1 MYAINYPVFGV
12 LKTLALVRSKG
23 SAWCQILFMSTF
35 DIHTT
40 ILSNEKVA
48 EDHYLLRC
56 ECSEIALHAQPGQFI
71 HVLIS
76 NGAGLLLRRPFT
88 IYTVD
93 GHEIT
98 MLYQIIG
105 EGTKQLSE
113 MPEGASLYV
122 LGPLGNTFDIENT
135 PEPAILVGGGAGVAS
150 LMLLA
155 VALRAGDIQTI
166 GLVGAQ
172 HQGRLLSINDLTA
185 IGVEV
190 HVATDDGSVGHHGF
204 VTDILADM
212 LSKNGLHR
220 PTIYACGPHGML
232 AAVTKITTEF
242 EVPTQVAMENRMGC
256 AMGVCLGCVCPVR
269 IDANRI
275 EYQRVC
281 TEGPVFNAK
290 DIAWEI

>member
-1 MYAINYPVFGV
+1 MQNKENI
-12 LKTLALVRSKG
+12 SK
-23 SAWCQILFMSTF
+23 F
-35 DIHTT
+35 DTHT
-40 ILSNEKVA
+40 IIISNEKVA

-56 ECSEIALHAQPGQFI
+56 ECSEIAQHAQPGQFI

-93 GHEIT
+93 DREIT

-105 EGTKQLSE
+105 EGTQQLSE
-113 MPEGASLYV
+113 MPKGTSLHV

-135 PEPAILVGGGAGVAS
+135 PEPAILVGGGAGIAS

-155 VALRAGDIQTI
+155 GALRAHDVQTI
-166 GLVGAQ
+166 GLVGGQ
-172 HQGRLLSINDLTA
+172 HQDRLLSVDDLEA
-185 IGVEV
+185 IGVTV
-190 HVATDDGSVGHHGF
+190 HIATDDGSVGHHGF
-204 VTDILADM
+204 VTDILTDM
-212 LSKNGLHR
+212 LRKNDLHR
-220 PTIYACGPHGML
+220 PIIYACGPHGML

-242 EVPTQVAMENRMGC
+242 AVPAQVAMENRMGC

-281 TEGPVFNAK
+281 TEGPVFNAA

>member
-1 MYAINYPVFGV
+1 MTV
-12 LKTLALVRSKG
+12 LMNTY
-23 SAWCQILFMSTF
+23 

-40 ILSNEKVA
+40 ILSNENVA

-56 ECSEIALHAQPGQFI
+56 ECSDIAQHAQPGQFI

-88 IYTVD
+88 VYTID

-105 EGTKQLSE
+105 EGTQRLSE
-113 MPEGASLYV
+113 MPKGTSLHV
-122 LGPLGNTFDIENT
+122 LGPLGNTFDIADN
-135 PEPAILVGGGAGVAS
+135 PEPAILVGGGAGIAS

-155 VALRAGDIQTI
+155 IALRTRDIQTI

-172 HQGRLLSINDLTA
+172 HQGRLLSVDDLKA
-185 IGVEV
+185 IGVAV
-190 HVATDDGSVGHHGF
+190 HIATDNGSVGHHGF
-204 VTDILADM
+204 VTDILTDM
-212 LSKNGLHR
+212 LRKNDLLN
-220 PTIYACGPHGML
+220 PTIYACGPHDML

-269 IDANRI
+269 IDANQI

-281 TEGPVFNAK
+281 TEGPVFNAT

>member
-1 MYAINYPVFGV
+1 MQN
-12 LKTLALVRSKG
+12 KS
-23 SAWCQILFMSTF
+23 STYKF

-48 EDHYLLRC
+48 EDHYLLSC
-56 ECSEIALHAQPGQFI
+56 ECSKIAQHAKPGQFI

-93 GHEIT
+93 EREIT

-105 EGTKQLSE
+105 EGTQRLSE
-113 MPEGASLYV
+113 MPKGAPLHV
-122 LGPLGNTFDIENT
+122 MGPLGNTFNIEKN
-135 PEPAILVGGGAGVAS
+135 PEPSILVGGGAGIAS

-155 VALRAGDIQTI
+155 IALRTHDIQTI

-172 HQGRLLSINDLTA
+172 HQGRLLSIDDLTA
-185 IGVEV
+185 IGVKV

-204 VTDILADM
+204 VTDILTDM
-212 LSKNGLHR
+212 LNKNDLHR
-220 PTIYACGPHGML
+220 PIIYACGPHAML
-232 AAVTKITTEF
+232 AAVAKITTEF

-269 IDANRI
+269 IDTNRI

-281 TEGPVFNAK
+281 TEGPVFNAA
-290 DIAWEI
+290 DIEWEI

>member
-1 MYAINYPVFGV
+1 MN
-12 LKTLALVRSKG
+12 
-23 SAWCQILFMSTF
+23 TF
-35 DIHTT
+35 DTHTR

-56 ECSEIALHAQPGQFI
+56 ECPKIAQYAQPGQFI

-88 IYTVD
+88 IYTIN

-105 EGTKQLSE
+105 EGTQRLSE
-113 MPEGASLYV
+113 MPKGTSLHV

-135 PEPAILVGGGAGVAS
+135 PQPAILVGGGAGIAS

-155 VALRAGDIQTI
+155 VTLRERGIQTF

-172 HQGRLLSINDLTA
+172 NQGRLLSVNDLEA
-185 IGVEV
+185 IGVTV
-190 HVATDDGSVGHHGF
+190 HIATDDGSVGHHGF
-204 VTDILADM
+204 VTDILTNM
-212 LSKNGLHR
+212 LKKNSLNR
-220 PTIYACGPHGML
+220 PTIFACGPHAML
-232 AAVTKITTEF
+232 AAVSKITTEF